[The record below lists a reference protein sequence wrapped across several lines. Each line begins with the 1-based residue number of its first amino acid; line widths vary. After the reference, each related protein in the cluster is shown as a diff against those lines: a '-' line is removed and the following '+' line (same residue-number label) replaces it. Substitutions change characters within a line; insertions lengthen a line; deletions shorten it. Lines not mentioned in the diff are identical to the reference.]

1 MDRDGE
7 EELGVSS
14 PPRPGPAKPSGCL
27 HTPPHVRS
35 GVCPPAPPALR
46 ARMVSGRTLELGS
59 SLPLQLSPSLPAPS
73 WLPASLHSLGHC
85 PSCFSGSVWQIC
97 WKDISRKCVLRMFGM
112 VRLPGTEAFLLHC
125 VKGVGVGQVLLWSS
139 DQGV

>member
-7 EELGVSS
+7 ELGVSS
-14 PPRPGPAKPSGCL
+14 HFGNRTLQNPVDACTHLLSTSAL
-27 HTPPHVRS
+27 Q
-35 GVCPPAPPALR
+35 VCPQPPPALR

-97 WKDISRKCVLRMFGM
+97 WKDISRKCAANVWNGAVTRD
-112 VRLPGTEAFLLHC
+112 R
-125 VKGVGVGQVLLWSS
+125 GVFSFTVCSECGRGPSVTV
-139 DQGV
+139 VV